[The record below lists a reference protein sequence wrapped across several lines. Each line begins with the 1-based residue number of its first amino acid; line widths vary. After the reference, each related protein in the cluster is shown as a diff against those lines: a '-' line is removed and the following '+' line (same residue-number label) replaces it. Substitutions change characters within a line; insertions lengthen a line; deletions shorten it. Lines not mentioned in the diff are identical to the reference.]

1 MKNPKT
7 KKASARKLYDLTPL
21 HLFFF
26 FFILRQLAISLAN
39 DLPPAPYSPTI
50 NIALNCGSSGVT
62 SAGDN
67 RTWLGDIK
75 SDFGPF
81 QHQSN
86 SSVNSTAAR
95 QPLQVDKVPYYTARL
110 SHSEFT
116 YKFSV
121 TPGQLFIR
129 LHFLPASYQN
139 FDRSNTFFSVKAGL
153 YTLLSNFSAA
163 LTADALQ
170 LEGFSREFCINIV
183 DDDQLLN
190 ITFIPSPG
198 NPDAYAFVN
207 GIEIVSMPSNLYYTA
222 PESTGVKFIGQIRP
236 YRIEEYNALE
246 TIYRINVAG
255 RFISPS
261 EDTGMYRSWSKND
274 VDYLTDSE
282 EGVNPVNTTIH
293 LRFSNE
299 TPEYT
304 APEDVYTTART
315 MGTNKTKNKS
325 YNLTWEFPVDASF
338 NYLVRL
344 HFCEFQPEVTEE
356 QDRVFYIFIADQ
368 TAEVHA
374 DVIMWSGGHGIPTYR
389 DYAVSMFGNKG
400 NEKRLNLSVAL
411 QSNPYDFKTLYS
423 DAILNGLEIF
433 KINDSTGNLAGP
445 NPDSIPIRKVP
456 ISPIQPRKVKL
467 NHRTIIGIIVGLFSG
482 IALLSLLG
490 FFIFQRGRR
499 VKTMKNQSSSY
510 LPSDLCRYFSLS
522 EIKAAT
528 NNFDSLFIIGVGGF
542 GDVYKGYI
550 DGEQTPVAIKRLSP
564 GSKQGAHEF
573 KTEIEMLSQLRHLH
587 LVSLI
592 GYCNDGMEM
601 ILVYDY
607 MAHGTLRDHLY
618 NTDHPPLSWEH
629 RLQICIGAARG
640 LQYLHMGAN
649 QMIIHRDVKSTN
661 ILLDEEWVAKVSD
674 FGLSKLGP
682 SSVSMT
688 HVSTVVKGSIGY
700 LDPEYYRRQQL
711 TEKSDVYSFG
721 VVLCEV
727 LCARP
732 PLIRNAEKE
741 KVSLAEWARKC
752 YHRGKLDQIVDPFLK
767 GKIVPECLNKFGEI
781 VVNCMLDV
789 GIERPSMND
798 VVWGLEFALQLQE
811 SNSKEQTFEIKEDE
825 KALLRSSAIIDDCD
839 KVFTSSSR
847 RGPNGKSTVGVEISS
862 SGEQSFA
869 NEVSNGSNVI
879 CGTVFSEL
887 MSQKGR

>member
-26 FFILRQLAISLAN
+26 FFILRQLAISLAS

-81 QHQSN
+81 QHQNN

-139 FDRSNTFFSVKAGL
+139 FDRSNTLSVKAGL

-183 DDDQLLN
+183 EDDQLLN

-222 PESTGVKFIGQIRP
+222 PESTGVKFIGQIHP

-261 EDTGMYRSWSKND
+261 EDTGMYRSWSNND
-274 VDYLTDSE
+274 FDYLTDSE

-293 LRFSNE
+293 LRFSTE

-315 MGTNKTKNKS
+315 MGTNKTQNKS

-344 HFCEFQPEVTEE
+344 HFCEFQPEVMEE

-411 QSNPYDFKTLYS
+411 QSNPDDWKTLYS

-629 RLQICIGAARG
+629 RLQICIGAA
-640 LQYLHMGAN
+640 L
-649 QMIIHRDVKSTN
+649 
-661 ILLDEEWVAKVSD
+661 
-674 FGLSKLGP
+674 
-682 SSVSMT
+682 
-688 HVSTVVKGSIGY
+688 
-700 LDPEYYRRQQL
+700 
-711 TEKSDVYSFG
+711 
-721 VVLCEV
+721 

-839 KVFTSSSR
+839 KVFTSS
-847 RGPNGKSTVGVEISS
+847 TAGVEIGS

-869 NEVSNGSNVI
+869 NEVSNGSNVT

-887 MSQKGR
+887 ISQKGR